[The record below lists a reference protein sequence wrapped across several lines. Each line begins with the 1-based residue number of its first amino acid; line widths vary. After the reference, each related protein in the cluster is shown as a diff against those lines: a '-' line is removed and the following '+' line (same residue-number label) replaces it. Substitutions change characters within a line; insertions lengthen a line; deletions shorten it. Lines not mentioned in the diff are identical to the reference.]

1 MDIAWSDNWSK
12 NQLFIFI
19 MYLCNELKL
28 FFGNLIGKSVVDH
41 TTYLEMYDA
50 ANRLDHPEL
59 TNFVEQRVKLKPKS
73 INDIISI
80 LGLPATKGMTDDNV
94 WIYIERKKIN
104 RTIFALGNKKIIKNN
119 VAILEIDNKGILKK
133 KEIFDLSNMNK
144 YKFSENTTQNTYTKD
159 TYIYGVLTSFREKIN
174 APAKRK
180 KVSE

>member
-1 MDIAWSDNWSK
+1 MKYLIILTFFFTLSCTLNKVK
-12 NQLFIFI
+12 NNHGVLSLEKKINKI
-19 MYLCNELKL
+19 T
-28 FFGNLIGKSVVDH
+28 IDKS
-41 TTYLEMYDA
+41 
-50 ANRLDHPEL
+50 N
-59 TNFVEQRVKLKPKS
+59 K
-73 INDIISI
+73 NDIINIFGPPS
-80 LGLPATKGMTDDNV
+80 TKSTFDNNI
-94 WIYIERKKIN
+94 WIYIERKKTN
-104 RTIFALGNKKIIKNN
+104 RSIFALGNKKIVKNN

>member
-1 MDIAWSDNWSK
+1 MKYILILILLFTLSCTLNKVK
-12 NQLFIFI
+12 NNHGVLSLEKKINKI
-19 MYLCNELKL
+19 T
-28 FFGNLIGKSVVDH
+28 IDKS
-41 TTYLEMYDA
+41 
-50 ANRLDHPEL
+50 N
-59 TNFVEQRVKLKPKS
+59 K
-73 INDIISI
+73 NDIINIFGPPS
-80 LGLPATKGMTDDNV
+80 TKSTFDNNI
-94 WIYIERKKIN
+94 WIYIERKKTN
-104 RTIFALGNKKIIKNN
+104 RSIFALGNKKIVKNN